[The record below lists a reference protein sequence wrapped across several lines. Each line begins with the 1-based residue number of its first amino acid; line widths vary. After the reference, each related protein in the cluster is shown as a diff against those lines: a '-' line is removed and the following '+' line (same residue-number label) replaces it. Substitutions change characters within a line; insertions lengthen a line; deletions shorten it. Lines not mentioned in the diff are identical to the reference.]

1 MNTVEPIKDRMKI
14 LAIKRNL
21 KEEERPRNYLL
32 FVMGCNIALRIS
44 DLLSLKVKDVIDSK
58 GDIKTYLFIK
68 EKKTG
73 RPAKIY
79 LNNTVKEALIYYLN
93 KSKGIDPD
101 SYLFKSER
109 SNKRLDRVRA
119 WGLIQEWTRAVGL
132 EGERY
137 GTHTLRKTW
146 GYQARKQNLSIEQIS
161 EKLGHKSVTV
171 TRHYIGISQEE
182 INQVEKEVEI

>member
-1 MNTVEPIKDRMKI
+1 MNTVEPIKDKMKI

-21 KEEERPRNYLL
+21 KAEEKPRNYTL
-32 FVMGCNIALRIS
+32 FVMGCNLALRIS

-58 GDIKTYLFIK
+58 GDIKTYLHVK
-68 EKKTG
+68 EGKTG
-73 RPAKIY
+73 RQAKITI
-79 LNNTVKEALIYYLN
+79 NNTAKEALNYYLN
-93 KSKGIDPD
+93 RSKGIDPD
-101 SYLFKSER
+101 SYIFKSER
-109 SNKRLDRVRA
+109 SNKKLDRIRT
-119 WGLIQEWTRAVGL
+119 WGLIQEWTKAVGL

-146 GYQARKQNLSIEQIS
+146 GYQARKQGLSIEQIS

-171 TRHYIGISQEE
+171 TRRYIGISQEE

>member
-1 MNTVEPIKDRMKI
+1 MNTVEPIKSKFKI

-21 KEEERPRNYLL
+21 KEEKYPRNYLL
-32 FVMGCNIALRIS
+32 FSMGCNLALRIS
-44 DLLSLKVKDVIDSK
+44 DLLSLRVKDVIDSK

-68 EKKTG
+68 ESKTG

-79 LNNTVKEALIYYLN
+79 LNNTVKEALTYYLN

-109 SNKRLDRVRA
+109 SNKKLDRVRA
-119 WGLIQEWTRAVGL
+119 WGLIQKWTKEVGL

-146 GYQARKQNLSIEQIS
+146 GYQARKQGLSIEQIS

-171 TRHYIGISQEE
+171 TRRYIGISQEE
-182 INQVEKEVEI
+182 INQIEKEVEI

>member
-1 MNTVEPIKDRMKI
+1 MNTVEPIKDRIKI

-21 KEEERPRNYLL
+21 KEEKNPRNYLL

-44 DLLSLKVKDVIDSK
+44 DLLSTKVKDVIDSK
-58 GDIKTYLFIK
+58 GDIKTYLHIK

-73 RPAKIY
+73 RQAKIY
-79 LNNTVKEALIYYLN
+79 INDTVKGALNYYLN

-119 WGLIQEWTRAVGL
+119 WGLIQLWTKEVGL

-146 GYQARKQNLSIEQIS
+146 GYQARKQGLSIEQIS

-171 TRHYIGISQEE
+171 TRRYIGISQEE
-182 INQVEKEVEI
+182 INQIEKEVEI

>member
-21 KEEERPRNYLL
+21 KEESNPRNYLL
-32 FVMGCNIALRIS
+32 FTMGCNIALRIS

-101 SYLFKSER
+101 GYLFKSER

-119 WGLIQEWTRAVGL
+119 WGLIQKWTKEVGL

-146 GYQARKQNLSIEQIS
+146 GYQARKQGLSIEQIS

-171 TRHYIGISQEE
+171 TRRYIGISQEE

>member
-21 KEEERPRNYLL
+21 KEESNPRNYLL

-58 GDIKTYLFIK
+58 GDIKIYLHIK

-109 SNKRLDRVRA
+109 SNKRLDRVRS
-119 WGLIQEWTRAVGL
+119 WGLIQEWTKAVGL

-146 GYQARKQNLSIEQIS
+146 GYQARKQGLSIEQIS

-171 TRHYIGISQEE
+171 TRRYIGISQEE

>member
-21 KEEERPRNYLL
+21 KEESNPRNYLL

-58 GDIKTYLFIK
+58 GDIKKYLHIK

-73 RPAKIY
+73 RPATIY
-79 LNNTVKEALIYYLN
+79 LNNTVREALIYYLN
-93 KSKGIDPD
+93 KSKAIDPD

-109 SNKRLDRVRA
+109 SNKRLDRVRS
-119 WGLIQEWTRAVGL
+119 WGLIQEWTKAVGL

-146 GYQARKQNLSIEQIS
+146 GYQARKQGLSIEQIS

-171 TRHYIGISQEE
+171 TRRYIGISQEE

>member
-21 KEEERPRNYLL
+21 KEESNPRNYLL

-44 DLLSLKVKDVIDSK
+44 DLLSTKVKDVIDSK
-58 GDIKTYLFIK
+58 GDIKKYLFIK
-68 EKKTG
+68 EKKTS

-79 LNNTVKEALIYYLN
+79 LNDTVKEALIFYFS
-93 KSKGIDPD
+93 KSKAIDPD

-119 WGLIQEWTRAVGL
+119 WGLIQEWTKAVGL

-146 GYQARKQNLSIEQIS
+146 GYQARKQGLSIEQIS

-171 TRHYIGISQEE
+171 TRRYIGISQEE

>member
-1 MNTVEPIKDRMKI
+1 MNTVEPIKSKLKI

-21 KEEERPRNYLL
+21 KEEKNPRNYLL
-32 FVMGCNIALRIS
+32 FSMGCNLALRIS
-44 DLLSLKVKDVIDSK
+44 DLLSLRVKDVIDSK

-68 EKKTG
+68 ESKTG

-79 LNNTVKEALIYYLN
+79 LNNTVKEALTYYLN

-109 SNKRLDRVRA
+109 SNKKLDRVRA
-119 WGLIQEWTRAVGL
+119 WGLIQKWTSDVGL
-132 EGERY
+132 EAERY

-146 GYQARKQNLSIEQIS
+146 GYQARMQGASIEQIS
-161 EKLGHKSVTV
+161 EKYGHKSVTV
-171 TRHYIGISQEE
+171 TRRYIGISQEE
-182 INQVEKEVEI
+182 INQIEKEVEI

>member
-21 KEEERPRNYLL
+21 KEESNPRNYLL

-44 DLLSLKVKDVIDSK
+44 DLLSLKVKDIINPK
-58 GDIKTYLFIK
+58 GNIETHLHVK
-68 EKKTG
+68 EGKTG

-79 LNNTVKEALIYYLN
+79 INNTVREALNYYLN

-119 WGLIQEWTRAVGL
+119 WGLIQEWTKAVGL

-146 GYQARKQNLSIEQIS
+146 GYQARKQGLSIEQIS

-171 TRHYIGISQEE
+171 TRRYIGISQEE

>member
-1 MNTVEPIKDRMKI
+1 MHTVEPIKNILKI
-14 LAIKRNL
+14 LAIKRKL
-21 KEEERPRNYLL
+21 KEESNSRNYLL
-32 FVMGCNIALRIS
+32 FTAGINLALRIS

-58 GDIKTYLFIK
+58 GDILTYLHIK
-68 EKKTG
+68 EGKTG

-79 LNNTVKEALIYYLN
+79 INNTVKDALFYYLN

-109 SNKRLDRVRA
+109 SDKKLDRVRA
-119 WGLIQEWTRAVGL
+119 WGLIQKWVKAVGL

-146 GYQARKQNLSIEQIS
+146 GYQARRQGLSIEQIS

-171 TRHYIGISQEE
+171 TRRYIGISQEE
-182 INQVEKEVEI
+182 INQIEKEVEI